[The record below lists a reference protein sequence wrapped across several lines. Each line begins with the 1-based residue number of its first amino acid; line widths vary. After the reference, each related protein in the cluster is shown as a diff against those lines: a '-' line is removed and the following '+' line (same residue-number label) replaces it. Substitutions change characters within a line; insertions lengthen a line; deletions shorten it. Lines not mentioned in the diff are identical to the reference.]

1 MALAGGIGAGKTVA
15 SEHLLSLGWTVVD
28 ADVVARK
35 IVEQGEPAWLA
46 LRDAFGSAV
55 LDANGDLDRK
65 FVAEIVFHDASAL
78 RRINRITHGHI
89 GREIAD
95 ELDAVSGAAV
105 FVAIPLFRP
114 EHREIFDL
122 TAVWSIQVS
131 PATALSRL
139 TNERGYSEE
148 DARARLASQ
157 ITNEEREA
165 LVDRVIWNEG
175 TIEELFDKIDRALFE
190 LGVEHD

>member
-1 MALAGGIGAGKTVA
+1 VALAGGIGAGKTVA
-15 SEHLLSLGWTVVD
+15 SEHLVTRGWTVID

-35 IVEQGEPAWLA
+35 VVAKGEPAWVA

-55 LDANGDLDRK
+55 LDANGELDRK

-95 ELDAVSGAAV
+95 ELDATSGEVV

-114 EHREIFDL
+114 EHREIFHL

-131 PATALSRL
+131 PATALTRL
-139 TNERGYSEE
+139 TKERGYSKD
-148 DARARLASQ
+148 DAQARLASQ

-165 LVDRVIWNEG
+165 IVDRVIWNEG
-175 TIEELFDKIDRALFE
+175 TIEELFDEIDRALAE
-190 LGVEHD
+190 LGVEND